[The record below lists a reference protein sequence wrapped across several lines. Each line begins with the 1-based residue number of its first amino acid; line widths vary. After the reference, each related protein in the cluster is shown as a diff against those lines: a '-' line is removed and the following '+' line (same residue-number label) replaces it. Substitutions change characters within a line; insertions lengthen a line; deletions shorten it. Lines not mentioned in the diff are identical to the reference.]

1 MAMRP
6 RLGIT
11 GRIVA
16 VVAVAATLAALLM
29 WWATAQGLS
38 PLYALPVSIGAP
50 LLLALFVSNDIAEP
64 LKEATRA
71 AKAMARGDYSVRVAA
86 STSDEV
92 GQLAEAFNSM
102 AQDLAEVDQLHR
114 DIVANVSH
122 ELRTPVAALR
132 ARLENMADGVEEPSR
147 ENLDA
152 AVRQSEHLTE
162 LLQYLLDLSRL
173 DAGVAGLDVR
183 EVGVADLLDSAI
195 DVARLAALQN
205 GRGVNFSTHIDPVDL
220 RIHGD
225 PARLMQVLVNVL
237 DNATRHTPDGSTVHV
252 DAGRQRSQAR
262 IDISDAGPGIAIED
276 RERVFGRFQR
286 ATPASA
292 PATGGTGIGLAIARW
307 AVAIH
312 GGTIGVVD
320 SDVGATFRILLPI
333 AGPAAGHSRRGAP
346 VRS

>member
-1 MAMRP
+1 
-6 RLGIT
+6 
-11 GRIVA
+11 
-16 VVAVAATLAALLM
+16 
-29 WWATAQGLS
+29 
-38 PLYALPVSIGAP
+38 
-50 LLLALFVSNDIAEP
+50 
-64 LKEATRA
+64 
-71 AKAMARGDYSVRVAA
+71 MARGDYSVRVAA

-252 DAGRQRSQAR
+252 DAGRQRGPGADRHLGRRAGHRDRGPRAGLRAVPARHAR
-262 IDISDAGPGIAIED
+262 IGARDGRHGHRARDRALGGRHPRRHDRGRRQRRRGDVPHPATHRGPRGGALPS
-276 RERVFGRFQR
+276 RRPG
-286 ATPASA
+286 ALLTPARTSLL
-292 PATGGTGIGLAIARW
+292 GERHGTT
-307 AVAIH
+307 V
-312 GGTIGVVD
+312 
-320 SDVGATFRILLPI
+320 S
-333 AGPAAGHSRRGAP
+333 
-346 VRS
+346 